1 MFSNSDIAK
10 LKESIA
16 KYIDEFDMD
25 MMIVTINKNNKADA
39 MHYADDFYEY
49 NEFGLGNDRSGVL
62 FLIDMDTRKIYIT
75 TGGEAIKKYN
85 DSKIEQMLDAA
96 YKYMK
101 DQKYYDA
108 ANAFIV
114 SASSKNIPW
123 ILIIVLPFLIATI
136 PTIIFVHKN
145 KMVRKK
151 IEANQ
156 YIDKDSIKIT
166 EAKDVFVT
174 TNTVRTAIQSS
185 SGGES
190 STHSGG
196 GGMSF
201 GGGGKSF

>member
-1 MFSNSDIAK
+1 
-10 LKESIA
+10 
-16 KYIDEFDMD
+16 
-25 MMIVTINKNNKADA
+25 
-39 MHYADDFYEY
+39 
-49 NEFGLGNDRSGVL
+49 
-62 FLIDMDTRKIYIT
+62 
-75 TGGEAIKKYN
+75 
-85 DSKIEQMLDAA
+85 
-96 YKYMK
+96 
-101 DQKYYDA
+101 
-108 ANAFIV
+108 
-114 SASSKNIPW
+114 
-123 ILIIVLPFLIATI
+123 
-136 PTIIFVHKN
+136 
-145 KMVRKK
+145 MVRKK